1 MRVFVDTSAFYALV
15 SATDE
20 FHDRAR
26 EIYKDILTKG
36 FELLTSSYV
45 LVETFALIQNRLGF
59 PVLKEFV
66 ESIEGIFSI
75 YWVDEKLHKEAW
87 QLLKERQKVSFVDCS
102 SFLIAE
108 ETGATIFAFDPD
120 FKTQGFKVLE

>member
-1 MRVFVDTSAFYALV
+1 MKVFFDTSAFYALA

-45 LVETFALIQNRLGF
+45 LVEIFALIQNRLGF
-59 PVLKEFV
+59 TVLEKFV

-75 YWVDEKLHKEAW
+75 YWVDEKLHRKAW
-87 QLLKERQKVSFVDCS
+87 QLLKEKQKISFVDCS

-108 ETGATIFAFDPD
+108 KTGATIFAFDPD
-120 FKTQGFKVLE
+120 FKAQGFKVLE